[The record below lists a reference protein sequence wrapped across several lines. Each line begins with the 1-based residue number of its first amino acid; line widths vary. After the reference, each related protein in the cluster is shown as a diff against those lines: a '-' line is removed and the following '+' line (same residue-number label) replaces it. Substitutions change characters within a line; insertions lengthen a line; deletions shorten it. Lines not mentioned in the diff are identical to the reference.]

1 MMVGFAKTF
10 MYSVRIGDENRWA
23 LYNFGA
29 VALAMLDLSL
39 IQTII
44 GAGNLIVMVNN
55 IRRDAIQ
62 GLPNNRY
69 WKFLTACHVFDNTYI
84 YDGLILMYCQ
94 SVCFWI
100 TGIKFLNKYESEFV
114 FLFFKWYFWSRYRN
128 NLLLSR

>member
-69 WKFLTACHVFDNTYI
+69 
-84 YDGLILMYCQ
+84 
-94 SVCFWI
+94 
-100 TGIKFLNKYESEFV
+100 
-114 FLFFKWYFWSRYRN
+114 
-128 NLLLSR
+128 

>member
-1 MMVGFAKTF
+1 MQV
-10 MYSVRIGDENRWA
+10 VRIGDENRWT
-23 LYNFGA
+23 LYDFGA

-69 WKFLTACHVFDNTYI
+69 
-84 YDGLILMYCQ
+84 
-94 SVCFWI
+94 
-100 TGIKFLNKYESEFV
+100 
-114 FLFFKWYFWSRYRN
+114 
-128 NLLLSR
+128 